1 MNKLLSINALD
12 RLLKNDDQDIARC
25 ERKGTEN
32 GKANTPA
39 SSIKTLSKFEIDE
52 KSKVEK
58 AIEKLSNEVDLNS
71 KQLENQ
77 RIEILRKL
85 DIQIPKN
92 QDETDALH
100 QDEVDQ
106 IEKLVGQN
114 STIQKDISNKLEI
127 AHSTLRTIKIAVNNR
142 PLSVQFVGVYIP
154 FMIALAF
161 AEVWVNRLAFELFFE
176 STPLVSLFLATAIG
190 AMLVFFAHVTGSA
203 IKRSQ
208 STEVVVSKSKTFFS
222 MGILNALVVVFIFY
236 LAKMRQAFV
245 SISTANEEGL
255 GGMEKLLQSPDL
267 PELNDL
273 MESNSV
279 LDSLVSA
286 NLGQEGIFLLLVNIA
301 VYVCGFIA
309 AFIRHDTHPDYEKAE
324 KEYNKYRTALVKATK
339 SFDSKVAAIDKR
351 KSDVHSNIRKE
362 RDQAEEQLYK
372 IDKEIDEI
380 QQILSDYKNKAA
392 EIVISRINIYRKAN
406 LANRNKPAPSYF
418 NENIQFNWDR

>member
-1 MNKLLSINALD
+1 MNKLLSLNGLD

-25 ERKGTEN
+25 ERKGVEN
-32 GKANTPA
+32 GKTNTPA
-39 SSIKTLSKFEIDE
+39 SSIKNLSKFELDE

-58 AIEKLSNEVDLNS
+58 AIEKLSNEVDITS
-71 KQLENQ
+71 KQLDSQ
-77 RIEILRKL
+77 RTEILRKL
-85 DIQIPKN
+85 DIQIPKT

-106 IEKLVGQN
+106 IDKLVGQN
-114 STIQKDISNKLEI
+114 STNQKDISNKLEV

-142 PLSVQFVGVYIP
+142 PLSVQFVGPYIP
-154 FMIALAF
+154 FMLALAF

-176 STPLVSLFLATAIG
+176 STPIVSLFLATAIG

-208 STEVVVSKSKTFFS
+208 STEVVVSKGKTFFS
-222 MGILNALVVVFIFY
+222 MGILNALVVVFVFY

-245 SISTANEEGL
+245 SITTANEEGL
-255 GGMEKLLQSPDL
+255 GGMEDLLKTPDL
-267 PELNDL
+267 PELSEL
-273 MESNSV
+273 METNSV
-279 LDSLVSA
+279 MDSLVSA
-286 NLGQEGIFLLLVNIA
+286 NLGQEGIFLLLVNVA

-324 KEYNKYRTALVKATK
+324 NEYNKHRSALVKATK
-339 SFDSKVAAIDKR
+339 SFDAKVAAIDKR
-351 KSDVHSNIRKE
+351 KSDLHSNIRKD
-362 RDQAEEQLYK
+362 RDDAEEQLYK

-380 QQILSDYKNKAA
+380 QQVFSDYKTRAS
-392 EIVISRINIYRKAN
+392 EVVSQRINLYRKAN

-418 NENIQFNWDR
+418 NEDIEFNWN

>member
-1 MNKLLSINALD
+1 MNKLLSLNGLD

-25 ERKGTEN
+25 ERKGVEN
-32 GKANTPA
+32 GKTNTPA
-39 SSIKTLSKFEIDE
+39 SSIKNLSKFELDE

-58 AIEKLSNEVDLNS
+58 AIEKLSNEVDITS
-71 KQLENQ
+71 KQLDSQ
-77 RIEILRKL
+77 RTEILRKL
-85 DIQIPKN
+85 DIQIPKT

-106 IEKLVGQN
+106 IDKLVGQN
-114 STIQKDISNKLEI
+114 STNQKDISNKLEV

-142 PLSVQFVGVYIP
+142 PLSVQFVGPYIP
-154 FMIALAF
+154 FMLALAF

-176 STPLVSLFLATAIG
+176 STPIVSLFLATAIG

-208 STEVVVSKSKTFFS
+208 STEVVVSKGKTFFS
-222 MGILNALVVVFIFY
+222 MGILNALVVVFVFY

-245 SISTANEEGL
+245 SITTANEEGL
-255 GGMEKLLQSPDL
+255 GGMEDLLKTPDL
-267 PELNDL
+267 PELSEL
-273 MESNSV
+273 METNSV
-279 LDSLVSA
+279 MDSLVSA
-286 NLGQEGIFLLLVNIA
+286 NLGQEGIFLLLVNVA

-324 KEYNKYRTALVKATK
+324 NEYNKHRSALVKATK
-339 SFDSKVAAIDKR
+339 SFDAKVAAIDKR
-351 KSDVHSNIRKE
+351 KSDLHSNIRKD
-362 RDQAEEQLYK
+362 RDDAEEQLYK

-380 QQILSDYKNKAA
+380 QQVLSDNRTRAS
-392 EIVISRINIYRKAN
+392 EVVSQRINLYRKAN

-418 NENIQFNWDR
+418 NEDIEFNWN

>member
-1 MNKLLSINALD
+1 MNKLLSLNGLD

-25 ERKGTEN
+25 ERKGVEN
-32 GKANTPA
+32 GKTNTPA
-39 SSIKTLSKFEIDE
+39 SSIKNLSKFELDE

-58 AIEKLSNEVDLNS
+58 AIEKLSNEVDITS
-71 KQLENQ
+71 KQLDSQ
-77 RIEILRKL
+77 RTEILRKL
-85 DIQIPKN
+85 DIQIPKT

-106 IEKLVGQN
+106 IDKLVGQN
-114 STIQKDISNKLEI
+114 STNQKDISNKLEI

-142 PLSVQFVGVYIP
+142 PLSVQFVGPYIP
-154 FMIALAF
+154 FMLALAF

-176 STPLVSLFLATAIG
+176 STPIVSLFLATAIG

-208 STEVVVSKSKTFFS
+208 STEVVVSKGKTFFS
-222 MGILNALVVVFIFY
+222 MGILNALVVVFVFY

-245 SISTANEEGL
+245 SITTANEEGL
-255 GGMEKLLQSPDL
+255 GGMEDLLKTPDL
-267 PELNDL
+267 PELSEL
-273 MESNSV
+273 METNSV
-279 LDSLVSA
+279 MDSLVSA
-286 NLGQEGIFLLLVNIA
+286 NLGQEGIFLLLVNVA

-324 KEYNKYRTALVKATK
+324 NEYNKHRSALVKATK
-339 SFDSKVAAIDKR
+339 SFDAKVAAIDKR
-351 KSDVHSNIRKE
+351 KSDLHSNIRKD
-362 RDQAEEQLYK
+362 RDDAEEQLYR

-380 QQILSDYKNKAA
+380 QQVFSDYKTRAS
-392 EIVISRINIYRKAN
+392 EVVSQRINLYRKAN

-418 NENIQFNWDR
+418 NEDIEFNWN

>member
-1 MNKLLSINALD
+1 MNKLLSLNGLD

-25 ERKGTEN
+25 ERKGVEN

-39 SSIKTLSKFEIDE
+39 SSIKNLSKFELDE

-58 AIEKLSNEVDLNS
+58 AIEKLSNEVDITS
-71 KQLENQ
+71 KQLDSQ
-77 RIEILRKL
+77 RTEILRKL

-106 IEKLVGQN
+106 IDKLVGQN
-114 STIQKDISNKLEI
+114 STNQKDISNKLEV

-142 PLSVQFVGVYIP
+142 PLSVQFVGPYIP
-154 FMIALAF
+154 FMLALAF

-176 STPLVSLFLATAIG
+176 STPIVSLFLATAIG

-208 STEVVVSKSKTFFS
+208 STEVVVSKGKTFFS
-222 MGILNALVVVFIFY
+222 MGILNALVVVFVFY

-245 SISTANEEGL
+245 SITTANEEGL
-255 GGMEKLLQSPDL
+255 GGMEDLLKTPDL
-267 PELNDL
+267 PELSEL
-273 MESNSV
+273 METNSV
-279 LDSLVSA
+279 MDSLVSA
-286 NLGQEGIFLLLVNIA
+286 NLGQEGIFLLLVNVA

-324 KEYNKYRTALVKATK
+324 NEYNKHRSALVKATK
-339 SFDSKVAAIDKR
+339 SFDAKVAAIDKR
-351 KSDVHSNIRKE
+351 KSDLHSNIRKD
-362 RDQAEEQLYK
+362 RDDAEEQLYK

-380 QQILSDYKNKAA
+380 QQVLSDNKTRAS
-392 EIVISRINIYRKAN
+392 EVVSQRINIYRKAN

-418 NENIQFNWDR
+418 NEDIEFNWN

>member
-1 MNKLLSINALD
+1 MNKLLSLNGLD
-12 RLLKNDDQDIARC
+12 RILKNDDQDIARC
-25 ERKGTEN
+25 ERKGSEN
-32 GKANTPA
+32 GKANIPA
-39 SSIKTLSKFEIDE
+39 NSIKSLSKFEIDE

-58 AIEKLSNEVDLNS
+58 AIQKLSSEVDLTS
-71 KQLENQ
+71 KQLDNQ
-77 RIEILRKL
+77 RTEILRKL

-114 STIQKDISNKLEI
+114 STNQKDISNKLEI

-142 PLSVQFVGVYIP
+142 PLSVQFVGPYIT
-154 FMIALAF
+154 FMLALAF

-208 STEVVVSKSKTFFS
+208 STEVPVAKSKTFFS
-222 MGILNALVVVFIFY
+222 MGILNVLVVVFIFY

-245 SISTANEEGL
+245 SISTENEAGL
-255 GGMEKLLQSPDL
+255 GGLENLLNTPEI
-267 PELNDL
+267 PELSAL
-273 MESNSV
+273 METNSMM
-279 LDSLVSA
+279 DSLVSA
-286 NLGQEGIFLLLVNIA
+286 NLGQEGIFLLLVNVA

-324 KEYNKYRTALVKATK
+324 NEYNKHRAALVKATK
-339 SFDSKVAAIDKR
+339 SFDSKVATIDKR
-351 KSDVHSNIRKE
+351 KSDLHSNIRKD
-362 RDQAEEQLYK
+362 RDIAEEQLYK
-372 IDKEIDEI
+372 IDQEINDI
-380 QQILSDYKNKAA
+380 QQVLGDHKTRAS
-392 EIVISRINIYRKAN
+392 EVVTQRISIYRKAN
-406 LANRNKPAPSYF
+406 LANRSKPAPPYF
-418 NENIQFNWDR
+418 NENIEFNWD

>member
-1 MNKLLSINALD
+1 MNKLLSLNGLD

-25 ERKGTEN
+25 ERKGVEN
-32 GKANTPA
+32 GKTNTPA
-39 SSIKTLSKFEIDE
+39 SSIKNLSKFELDE

-58 AIEKLSNEVDLNS
+58 AIEKLSNEVDITS
-71 KQLENQ
+71 KQLDNQ
-77 RIEILRKL
+77 RTEILRKL
-85 DIQIPKN
+85 DIQIPKT

-106 IEKLVGQN
+106 IDKLVGQN
-114 STIQKDISNKLEI
+114 STNQKDISNKLEI

-142 PLSVQFVGVYIP
+142 PLSVQFVGPYIP
-154 FMIALAF
+154 FMLALAF

-176 STPLVSLFLATAIG
+176 STPIVSLFLATAIG

-208 STEVVVSKSKTFFS
+208 STEVVVSKGKTFFS
-222 MGILNALVVVFIFY
+222 MGILNALVVVFVFY

-245 SISTANEEGL
+245 SITTANEEGL
-255 GGMEKLLQSPDL
+255 GGMEDLLKTPDL
-267 PELNDL
+267 PELSEL
-273 MESNSV
+273 METNSV
-279 LDSLVSA
+279 MDSLVSA
-286 NLGQEGIFLLLVNIA
+286 NLGQEGIFLLLVNVA

-324 KEYNKYRTALVKATK
+324 NEYNKHRSALVKATK
-339 SFDSKVAAIDKR
+339 SFDAKVAAIDKR
-351 KSDVHSNIRKE
+351 KSDLHSNIRKD
-362 RDQAEEQLYK
+362 RDDAEEQLYK

-380 QQILSDYKNKAA
+380 QQVFSDYKTRAS
-392 EIVISRINIYRKAN
+392 EVVSQRINLYRKAN

-418 NENIQFNWDR
+418 NEDIEFNWN